1 MCRCQSSTD
10 CWSVLGFCFPSLS
23 GILHILGVGTGNGVG
38 VGGRKWAPFSSFPKD
53 ILGETLKLLHCKS
66 PWLDFSPLKRLEAS
80 TATQTLLLTIRRVTG
95 LWDHRGA
102 AAGREGIFPLL
113 KALGKETLQNF
124 PVTNSLFGSLCKGF
138 SIPGNV
144 FWARWILPRYQ
155 MTTVKKR
162 QVSSRKNSLI
172 SSFQSGD
179 SGDWSLQ
186 TICLFYK

>member
-1 MCRCQSSTD
+1 MSTI
-10 CWSVLGFCFPSLS
+10 LILS
-23 GILHILGVGTGNGVG
+23 QRHTGWDLEATTLQEPLAGLF
-38 VGGRKWAPFSSFPKD
+38 A
-53 ILGETLKLLHCKS
+53 IETPGSLHCHS
-66 PWLDFSPLKRLEAS
+66 DPAS
-80 TATQTLLLTIRRVTG
+80 DNWRVTG

-155 MTTVKKR
+155 MNTVKKR

-172 SSFQSGD
+172 SSFQRSD
-179 SGDWSLQ
+179 SGDWGLQ